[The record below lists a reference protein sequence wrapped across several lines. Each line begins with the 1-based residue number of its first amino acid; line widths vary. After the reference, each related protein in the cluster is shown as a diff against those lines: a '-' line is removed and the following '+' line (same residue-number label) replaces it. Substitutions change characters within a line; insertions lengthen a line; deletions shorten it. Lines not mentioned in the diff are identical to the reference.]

1 MREKFHYLCDG
12 KRCETCILECYH
24 TSDLSYAL
32 NFTHE
37 PTEEEKKRDR
47 FMLVKSDPVNLI
59 SVYFEKMEYVK

>member
-1 MREKFHYLCDG
+1 MREEFHYLCNG
-12 KRCETCILECYH
+12 KRCETCTLECYH

-37 PTEEEKKRDR
+37 PTEEEKRDR

-59 SVYFEKMEYVK
+59 NVYFEKMEYVK